1 MLSIIRNDVFK
12 LAEYLGDISYIIEK
26 GDYCISNHDPESY
39 KKIII
44 NMKKIIEIYEKNTE
58 ELDNMKSIVNE
69 IQIRSIIRYLLNIN
83 DTKMVYNNDIKIKA
97 ELFYQLVNFTINRE
111 GFLKKHKK
119 FREVMFDKFLE
130 FMGKEYITEEL
141 SHKLEKLK
149 KKFESYNF

>member
-12 LAEYLGDISYIIEK
+12 LAEYLEDISYKIEK
-26 GDYCISNHDPESY
+26 GYYCISNHDPESY

-97 ELFYQLVNFTINRE
+97 ELFYQLVNFVINRE
-111 GFLKKHKK
+111 GFLKKHEN
-119 FREVMFDKFLE
+119 FRKVMFNKFLE